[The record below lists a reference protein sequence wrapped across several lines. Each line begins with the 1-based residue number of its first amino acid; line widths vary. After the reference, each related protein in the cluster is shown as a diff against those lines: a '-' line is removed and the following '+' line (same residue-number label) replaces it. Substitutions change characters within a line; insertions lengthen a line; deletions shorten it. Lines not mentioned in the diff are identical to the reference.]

1 MNNKKWRKALQPKAI
16 ALAAVL
22 VVSSASTVA
31 QNLPDLGVTSGDP
44 WSVENYYENHTAKR
58 ESVGLSKFRN
68 TFQSEMSKNLND
80 GWRFRG
86 ILRGTYDGVYDLNDS
101 EYGKN
106 AGGPVQMGNASG
118 PGADYVLTNILNT
131 NGLGPYATAMVPYGG
146 GIGSTLAEALAGAQ
160 PSNTFVNNGVIPV
173 GT

>member
-16 ALAAVL
+16 AVAAVL

-31 QNLPDLGVTSGDP
+31 QNLPDLGLTSGDP
-44 WSVENYYENHTAKR
+44 WNVENFYENHTAKR

-68 TFQSEMSKNLND
+68 TFQSEMAKSLND

-86 ILRGTYDGVYDLNDS
+86 ILRGTYDGVYDLNDK

-106 AGGPVQMGNASG
+106 AGGAVNM
-118 PGADYVLTNILNT
+118 TNS
-131 NGLGPYATAMVPYGG
+131 LGPITVLPFQK
-146 GIGSTLAEALAGAQ
+146 SF
-160 PSNTFVNNGVIPV
+160 PDCKPVNGPKSPLRSY
-173 GT
+173 T